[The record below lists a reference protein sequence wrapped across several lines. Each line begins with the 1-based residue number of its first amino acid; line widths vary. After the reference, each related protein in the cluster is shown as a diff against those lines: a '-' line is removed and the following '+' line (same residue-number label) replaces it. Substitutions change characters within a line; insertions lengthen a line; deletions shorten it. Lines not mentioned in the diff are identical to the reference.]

1 MAKAVKPKKG
11 KGLLRTLK
19 ENLEWYKNEL
29 RYEKALVEQL
39 KKMNDTK
46 RGQIEALKTMF
57 TNQQAIL
64 WLLIEW
70 RGGSVDVTSEEWKS
84 AIGKEIWTSADTETN
99 TFSFDTLGPSTK
111 ELDDLK
117 KMSTA
122 AGEEEGKAAAGGEGD
137 EAVEKEANAGEV

>member
-11 KGLLRTLK
+11 KGLLKTLK

-46 RGQIEALKTMF
+46 KGQIQALGTMLA
-57 TNQQAIL
+57 NQQALL

-70 RGGSVDVTSEEWKS
+70 RGGSVEVTSEEWKS
-84 AIGKEIWTSADTETN
+84 AIGKEIWSSADPETN
-99 TFSFDTLGPSTK
+99 TFSFDTLSPSTE
-111 ELDDLK
+111 ELDELK
-117 KMSTA
+117 KTSAAAGAEGNETA
-122 AGEEEGKAAAGGEGD
+122 AGEESKAAEREKTGDGE
-137 EAVEKEANAGEV
+137 